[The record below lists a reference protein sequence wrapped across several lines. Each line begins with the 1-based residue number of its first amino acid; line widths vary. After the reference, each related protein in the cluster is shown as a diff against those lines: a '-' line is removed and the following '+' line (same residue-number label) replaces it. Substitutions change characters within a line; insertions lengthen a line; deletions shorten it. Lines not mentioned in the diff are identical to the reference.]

1 MRKKKFNTGLL
12 GQRHILVFNVGS
24 SSLSF
29 KIFKQDSSKPDFL
42 SIVFSGKAHRV
53 GVKGTE
59 SSFIEYIN
67 GPQTQ
72 KIPCDI
78 STHTQA
84 AYLVLHHIKDIGLD
98 IDLIGHRFVHGGR
111 YFKVSSVIDKESL
124 KKLRLCLPLAPLHNP
139 ISLDVITVC
148 SSVFPDIP
156 QFVCF
161 DTAFHSR
168 IPEYAYAYALPK
180 KIVQKFGFRKY
191 GFHGLSY
198 ADVLMKSAS
207 FLKKPAAD
215 LKAVICHI
223 GTGGSSVAAI
233 KNGHSIDT
241 SMGYSPL
248 PGLVMSTR
256 CGDIDPMLTLYL
268 MAVYGLLPDELSDL
282 LNKKSGLLGISDF
295 SSDIRDIVGRTS
307 ENGSHAQLAFD
318 IYIHRL
324 KKYIGSYVIALG
336 GIDVLAF
343 TDDIGIRNRQVRQKI
358 CENMQWAGI
367 VLDGD
372 LDSAASV
379 DNIRLLNSKESK
391 AKVLSVP
398 NDEEYVIAK
407 EGLKLF
413 KALR

>member
-1 MRKKKFNTGLL
+1 
-12 GQRHILVFNVGS
+12 
-24 SSLSF
+24 
-29 KIFKQDSSKPDFL
+29 
-42 SIVFSGKAHRV
+42 
-53 GVKGTE
+53 
-59 SSFIEYIN
+59 
-67 GPQTQ
+67 
-72 KIPCDI
+72 
-78 STHTQA
+78 
-84 AYLVLHHIKDIGLD
+84 
-98 IDLIGHRFVHGGR
+98 
-111 YFKVSSVIDKESL
+111 
-124 KKLRLCLPLAPLHNP
+124 
-139 ISLDVITVC
+139 
-148 SSVFPDIP
+148 
-156 QFVCF
+156 
-161 DTAFHSR
+161 
-168 IPEYAYAYALPK
+168 
-180 KIVQKFGFRKY
+180 
-191 GFHGLSY
+191 
-198 ADVLMKSAS
+198 
-207 FLKKPAAD
+207 
-215 LKAVICHI
+215 
-223 GTGGSSVAAI
+223 
-233 KNGHSIDT
+233 
-241 SMGYSPL
+241 
-248 PGLVMSTR
+248 MSTR